1 MYNIDWKPKARKQLF
16 KIKDISVR
24 GRIVDAVDTLADFP
38 HCPSIM
44 RLENHRYQYRLRV
57 GIYRVLF
64 DARTGIR
71 IIEIQEV
78 KKRDEHTY

>member
-16 KIKDISVR
+16 KIKDIAAR
-24 GRIVDAVDTLADFP
+24 ERIVDAVDTLVVFP
-38 HCPSIM
+38 NCRAVK
-44 RLENHRYQYRLRV
+44 RLENHQHEYRLRA
-57 GIYRVLF
+57 GSYRVLF
-64 DARTGIR
+64 DARTSIR